1 MANKEQ
7 TLHTFWSNFGLK
19 AYDENSVP
27 DNAVLP
33 YLTYNVSVSG
43 YDETTMM
50 NASLWYRS
58 TSWSD
63 ITAKAEEIS
72 RAIGLSGKTLAYD
85 DGKIYLTK
93 GSPFSQ
99 RMSDEDDTIR
109 RIYFNVTAEYLS
121 AY

>member
-1 MANKEQ
+1 MVDKEKA
-7 TLHTFWSNFGLK
+7 LHTFWSGFDLK

-50 NASLWYRS
+50 NVSLWYRS
-58 TSWSD
+58 TSWAA
-63 ITAKAEEIS
+63 ITEKAEEIS
-72 RAIGLSGKTLAYD
+72 RAIGLSGKTLSYD
-85 DGKIYLTK
+85 DGKIYLTR
-93 GSPFSQ
+93 GNPFSQ

-109 RIYFNVTAEYLS
+109 RIYINVIAEYLS